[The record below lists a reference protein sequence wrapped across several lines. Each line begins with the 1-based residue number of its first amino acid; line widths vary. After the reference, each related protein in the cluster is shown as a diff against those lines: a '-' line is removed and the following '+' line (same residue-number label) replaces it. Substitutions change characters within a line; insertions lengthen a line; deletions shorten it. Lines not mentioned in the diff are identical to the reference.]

1 MIAIGFLARR
11 GATTKELH
19 PTMNAGQEHR
29 DNGHGP
35 RDKGHGTR
43 NGAGG
48 QLAGL
53 SAPAWLPMLEDE
65 PDEPVALLQLDDAR
79 RAQIEGAIRT
89 LLLAV
94 GEQPDR
100 DGLLKTPRRVARMYE
115 ELLAGYGQDLDT
127 LLNDAL
133 FDVAYDEGELVT
145 VAGISFSS
153 LCEHHML
160 PFTGTAHVAYLPK
173 GKVVGLSKIP
183 RVVDMYARRLQV
195 QERLTGQI
203 ADALMQALDPHGV
216 MVMVEGAHSCCSL
229 RGVKKQGVNM
239 VTTARRGAFREQGE
253 LREAF
258 YRQIG
263 R

>member
-1 MIAIGFLARR
+1 
-11 GATTKELH
+11 
-19 PTMNAGQEHR
+19 MNAGHERR

-35 RDKGHGTR
+35 RDKGHGTM
-43 NGAGG
+43 NGSGG
-48 QLAGL
+48 NRLGMP
-53 SAPAWLPMLEDE
+53 APAWLPMPED
-65 PDEPVALLQLDDAR
+65 DEDQPVALLDLTDAR
-79 RAQIEGAIRT
+79 RAEIADAIRV
-89 LLLAV
+89 LLRAV
-94 GEQPDR
+94 GEDPER
-100 DGLLKTPRRVARMYE
+100 DGLLKTPQRVARMYE
-115 ELLAGYGQDLDT
+115 ELLAGYSQNLDT

-133 FDVAYDEGELVT
+133 FDVDYDEGELIT

-183 RVVDMYARRLQV
+183 RVVDMFARRLQV

-203 ADALMQALDPHGV
+203 ADALMQALDPRGV

-258 YRQIG
+258 YRQVG

>member
-1 MIAIGFLARR
+1 
-11 GATTKELH
+11 
-19 PTMNAGQEHR
+19 MNAGHERR
-29 DNGHGP
+29 DNGHGL
-35 RDKGHGTR
+35 RESGHGTL
-43 NGAGG
+43 NDAKG
-48 QLAGL
+48 QRVALP
-53 SAPAWLPMLEDE
+53 APAWLPMPEAE
-65 PDEPVALLQLDDAR
+65 EDEPVALLGLTEAR
-79 RAQIEGAIRT
+79 RMEIEGAIRT
-89 LLLAV
+89 LLGAV
-94 GEQPDR
+94 GENPDR
-100 DGLLKTPRRVARMYE
+100 DGLLKTPHRVARMYE
-115 ELLAGYGQDLDT
+115 ELLAGYSQDLDT

-133 FDVAYDEGELVT
+133 FDVDYDEGELIT
-145 VAGISFSS
+145 VAGISFNS

-183 RVVDMYARRLQV
+183 RVVDMFARRLQV

-203 ADALMQALDPHGV
+203 ADALMQALDPKGV

-239 VTTARRGAFREQGE
+239 VTTARRGAFREQAE

-258 YRQIG
+258 YRQVG

>member
-1 MIAIGFLARR
+1 
-11 GATTKELH
+11 
-19 PTMNAGQEHR
+19 MNAGQERR

-35 RDKGHGTR
+35 RDKGHGTL

-48 QLAGL
+48 QLTGL

-65 PDEPVALLQLDDAR
+65 HDEPVALLQLDDAR
-79 RAQIEGAIRT
+79 RAKIEGAIRT

-133 FDVAYDEGELVT
+133 FDVDYDEGELVT
-145 VAGISFSS
+145 VAGIPFNS

-203 ADALMQALDPHGV
+203 ADALMQSLDPHGV

-229 RGVKKQGVNM
+229 RGVKKLGVNM
-239 VTTARRGAFREQGE
+239 VTTARRGAFREQPE

>member
-1 MIAIGFLARR
+1 M
-11 GATTKELH
+11 
-19 PTMNAGQEHR
+19 PT
-29 DNGHGP
+29 
-35 RDKGHGTR
+35 
-43 NGAGG
+43 
-48 QLAGL
+48 
-53 SAPAWLPMLEDE
+53 PAWLPMPED
-65 PDEPVALLQLDDAR
+65 DEDQPVALLDLTDAR
-79 RAQIEGAIRT
+79 RAEIADAIRV
-89 LLLAV
+89 LLRAV
-94 GEQPDR
+94 GEDPER
-100 DGLLKTPRRVARMYE
+100 DGLLKTPQRVARMYE
-115 ELLAGYGQDLDT
+115 ELLAGYSQNLDT

-133 FDVAYDEGELVT
+133 FDVDYDEGELIT

-183 RVVDMYARRLQV
+183 RVVDMFARRLQV

-203 ADALMQALDPHGV
+203 ADALMQALDPRGG

-258 YRQIG
+258 YRQVG

>member
-1 MIAIGFLARR
+1 M
-11 GATTKELH
+11 
-19 PTMNAGQEHR
+19 PT
-29 DNGHGP
+29 
-35 RDKGHGTR
+35 
-43 NGAGG
+43 
-48 QLAGL
+48 
-53 SAPAWLPMLEDE
+53 PAWLPMPED
-65 PDEPVALLQLDDAR
+65 DEDQPVALLDLTDAR
-79 RAQIEGAIRT
+79 RAEIADAIRV
-89 LLLAV
+89 LLRAV
-94 GEQPDR
+94 GEDPER
-100 DGLLKTPRRVARMYE
+100 DGLLKTPQRVARMYE
-115 ELLAGYGQDLDT
+115 ELLAGYSQNLDT

-133 FDVAYDEGELVT
+133 FDVDYDEGELIT

-160 PFTGTAHVAYLPK
+160 PFTGTAHVAYMPK

-183 RVVDMYARRLQV
+183 RVVDMFARRLQV

-203 ADALMQALDPHGV
+203 ADALTQALDPRGV

-258 YRQIG
+258 YRQVG